1 MAQTTTDTDTKEKLE
16 TVLAKHA
23 GEDTSVVGL
32 LQDVHAAF
40 GYLPEDVLRE
50 VSARK
55 GIPVSLL
62 YSLATFYASFRLEP
76 RGKHHVCVCVGTA
89 CHVRGA
95 AKIVDTLERELGV
108 SSGGTTPDGQFTL
121 ETVNCVG
128 ACAMGP
134 LVLVDGE
141 YHGQMDQKKGS
152 KLVRQFSGTPAAEE

>member
-1 MAQTTTDTDTKEKLE
+1 MAETTTAANEKLE
-16 TVLAKHA
+16 KVLAKHA
-23 GEDTSVVGL
+23 GEDTAVVGL
-32 LQDVHAAF
+32 LQDIHAAF
-40 GYLPEDVLRE
+40 GYLPEEVLRQ

-76 RGKHHVCVCVGTA
+76 MGKHHVCVCVGTA
-89 CHVRGA
+89 CHVRGS

-121 ETVNCVG
+121 DTVNCVG

-134 LVLVDGE
+134 LVLVDDE

-152 KLVRQFSGTPAAEE
+152 KLIRQVAGTPASEE